1 MKKKNIKVNEK
12 KLAIKM
18 ILCLVYLI
26 VITILFICAYRIFE
40 KEQEIPSW
48 TNVESVDD
56 YTYMTIYKM
65 SEKFAYYKDADIG
78 IHFIIE
84 KEETGQWHTYII
96 AIKESDYNKYK
107 PIIDYTYER
116 TDVEPEPMR
125 VYGYPVNTSE
135 ELKEL
140 AIKNIENFVPATN
153 EVKINKDNY
162 EAYLTNS
169 YLDTTQK
176 RKDDFNVVLFAT
188 LFLLFIVIMLF
199 IFTIFDNGK
208 KQDNILKI
216 KKETKKMKGKTA
228 LLFIL
233 TLIAL
238 SFTINVNAETII
250 EKDNKKYCIDDNE
263 NIVTGFVEID
273 GSTYFFSRAKEIYG
287 QMKYG
292 WQDDGTH
299 KFYLDGKTGVLQKNG
314 LFEYNKK
321 KYYANEEGYI
331 QGGPIEIDGNI
342 YFFSRAKEIYGQM
355 KYGWQ
360 DDGTHKFYLD
370 EKTGKLQKNGL
381 FEYNKKKYY
390 ANEEGYIQGG
400 PIEIDGNIYFFSRAK
415 EIYGQMKY
423 GWQDD
428 GTNKFYLD
436 EKTGVLQ
443 KGGLFEYKNKKYYAN
458 EEGYIQGGPIEIDGN
473 IYFFS
478 RAKEIYGQMKYGW
491 QDDGVHKFYL
501 DDQTGI
507 LQKDGFFEYNEKKY
521 YANAEGYIQSG
532 FIRIDGKLYFFSR
545 ENRKYGQLKYGWQK
559 GSEGIWYQDE
569 EGIVNEEEGLVVIK
583 DKEYYFKGRYAQIGI
598 VEIDGKRYYFNT
610 SNYNKEYGEHTTK
623 YVKYYLDGTTGEIKR
638 IQRIPI
644 YYNQKDDR
652 WRYIKIGNATFG
664 SSGCVPTSLA
674 MAFSSIKEREIL
686 PIEIG
691 YYLYEN
697 TDQFNRRY
705 VGASGMA
712 IIYASNK
719 YGVNYK
725 NIYTK
730 ESLKNELDKG
740 NIVYG
745 TMQNGKFAR
754 PNWNHAII
762 IYDYDES
769 NGKVKTIA
777 SDPLDIYNNGWVD
790 VDLIWNEKNTDPDD
804 LTGGSALY
812 SLT

>member
-1 MKKKNIKVNEK
+1 MKKK
-12 KLAIKM
+12 
-18 ILCLVYLI
+18 
-26 VITILFICAYRIFE
+26 
-40 KEQEIPSW
+40 
-48 TNVESVDD
+48 
-56 YTYMTIYKM
+56 
-65 SEKFAYYKDADIG
+65 
-78 IHFIIE
+78 II
-84 KEETGQWHTYII
+84 Q
-96 AIKESDYNKYK
+96 
-107 PIIDYTYER
+107 
-116 TDVEPEPMR
+116 
-125 VYGYPVNTSE
+125 
-135 ELKEL
+135 L
-140 AIKNIENFVPATN
+140 
-153 EVKINKDNY
+153 
-162 EAYLTNS
+162 
-169 YLDTTQK
+169 
-176 RKDDFNVVLFAT
+176 LFA
-188 LFLLFIVIMLF
+188 IV
-199 IFTIFDNGK
+199 TI
-208 KQDNILKI
+208 
-216 KKETKKMKGKTA
+216 
-228 LLFIL
+228 
-233 TLIAL
+233 

-263 NIVTGFVEID
+263 NIVTGFVEIE
-273 GSTYFFSRAKEIYG
+273 GNTYFFSRAK
-287 QMKYG
+287 
-292 WQDDGTH
+292 D
-299 KFYLDGKTGVLQKNG
+299 
-314 LFEYNKK
+314 
-321 KYYANEEGYI
+321 
-331 QGGPIEIDGNI
+331 
-342 YFFSRAKEIYGQM
+342 IYGQM

-370 EKTGKLQKNGL
+370 EKTGVLQKNGL
-381 FEYNKKKYY
+381 LEYNEKKYY

-400 PIEIDGNIYFFSRAK
+400 PIEIDGNVYFFSRAK
-415 EIYGQMKY
+415 DIYGQMKY

-428 GTNKFYLD
+428 GTHKFYLD
-436 EKTGVLQ
+436 EVTGVLQ

-610 SNYNKEYGEHTTK
+610 SKYNKEYGEHTTK

>member
-423 GWQDD
+423 GWQD
-428 GTNKFYLD
+428 
-436 EKTGVLQ
+436 EVLQ

-610 SNYNKEYGEHTTK
+610 SKYNKEYGEHTTK

>member
-610 SNYNKEYGEHTTK
+610 SKYNKEYGEHTTK

>member
-458 EEGYIQGGPIEIDGN
+458 EEGYIQGGPIEIEKHIFLLKSQRN
-473 IYFFS
+473 IWS
-478 RAKEIYGQMKYGW
+478 NEIW
-491 QDDGVHKFYL
+491 
-501 DDQTGI
+501 
-507 LQKDGFFEYNEKKY
+507 
-521 YANAEGYIQSG
+521 
-532 FIRIDGKLYFFSR
+532 
-545 ENRKYGQLKYGWQK
+545 
-559 GSEGIWYQDE
+559 
-569 EGIVNEEEGLVVIK
+569 
-583 DKEYYFKGRYAQIGI
+583 
-598 VEIDGKRYYFNT
+598 
-610 SNYNKEYGEHTTK
+610 
-623 YVKYYLDGTTGEIKR
+623 
-638 IQRIPI
+638 
-644 YYNQKDDR
+644 
-652 WRYIKIGNATFG
+652 
-664 SSGCVPTSLA
+664 LA
-674 MAFSSIKEREIL
+674 R
-686 PIEIG
+686 
-691 YYLYEN
+691 
-697 TDQFNRRY
+697 
-705 VGASGMA
+705 
-712 IIYASNK
+712 
-719 YGVNYK
+719 
-725 NIYTK
+725 
-730 ESLKNELDKG
+730 
-740 NIVYG
+740 
-745 TMQNGKFAR
+745 
-754 PNWNHAII
+754 
-762 IYDYDES
+762 
-769 NGKVKTIA
+769 
-777 SDPLDIYNNGWVD
+777 
-790 VDLIWNEKNTDPDD
+790 
-804 LTGGSALY
+804 
-812 SLT
+812 